1 MSKDVSDIIRSINA
15 SVKQLSKPIRSLRRR
30 LGKNK
35 INKRVRLKVHK
46 SWRWRVEEMPCNHM
60 SQTNNQMF
68 LGLSDIGDHIKSTI
82 IQKRTEL
89 GLSMFVDDF
98 SVLATRD
105 QWFKFLRTVYD
116 NYQVIQLQDTY
127 GILIGEEP
135 EPYFITYNVH
145 SSTIGVEIHADQE
158 VCERIGGIIRDKFEE
173 VLTEI
178 EWIYSTDGASID
190 IPLRADR
197 QPVAE
202 MYPFLGEESLEDYY
216 DRFMDSPASILL
228 LIGPPGTGKT
238 SFIRGL
244 MQHTQSSAVVTYDE
258 NILSKDYVFAQFIE
272 GSQNM
277 MVIEDA
283 DMFLRA
289 RSDGNSTMHKFLNIG
304 DGLVTT
310 RNKKLIFSTNLPSTR
325 DVDPALIR
333 PGRCFD
339 VITFDQLT
347 QPQAEKLAERVG
359 VELTETRDKWTIAE
373 VFHKQTFEPVKQTAR
388 SKVGFI

>member
-1 MSKDVSDIIRSINA
+1 
-15 SVKQLSKPIRSLRRR
+15 
-30 LGKNK
+30 
-35 INKRVRLKVHK
+35 
-46 SWRWRVEEMPCNHM
+46 MPCNTM
-60 SQTNNQMF
+60 SESNNEMF
-68 LGLSDIGDHIKSTI
+68 LGLSDISDHIKTKI
-82 IQKRTEL
+82 INQRSEN
-89 GLSMFVDDF
+89 GLPTFVEDF
-98 SVLATRD
+98 SVLCTRE
-105 QWFKFLRTVYD
+105 QWTKFICRFYD
-116 NYQVIQLQDTY
+116 DHQVIQFTNKSGVLVGNNDR
-127 GILIGEEP
+127 G
-135 EPYFITYNVH
+135 PYFIGYTIH
-145 SSTIGVEIHADQE
+145 SSTVEIEIHADATTNAQISAT
-158 VCERIGGIIRDKFEE
+158 VRDEFEE

-178 EWIYSTDGASID
+178 EWIYSADGGSID

-197 QPVAE
+197 QPVNE
-202 MYPFLGEESLEDYY
+202 MYPFLGDETLEQYY
-216 DRFMDSPASILL
+216 DRFIDSPASILL

-258 NILSKDYVFAQFIE
+258 TILSKDYVFAQFIE
-272 GSQNM
+272 GEQTM

-339 VITFDQLT
+339 VITFDHLN
-347 QPQAEKLAERVG
+347 PDQASKLAKRVG
-359 VELTETRDKWTIAE
+359 VELTEHKDKWTIAE
-373 VFHKQTFEPVKQTAR
+373 VFHKQTFEPVKNTSR
-388 SKVGFI
+388 NKVGFI